1 MHDEGNEQA
10 GKGLAMMADGESLR
24 KHVERLRALSFEIGT
39 YRPPSE
45 GGSASLLL
53 RVNDNCPWNR
63 CTFCEMYKGQRF
75 GYRTVEE
82 VTADID
88 RVAAMRDEITAVSR
102 KLGIRGEITR
112 EVGVALLA
120 GGRDLVG
127 NPSFV
132 TVFNWL
138 ASGARTAFLQDADSM
153 SMRPREYVAVLKHLR
168 QTLGS
173 LTRVTTYT
181 RSKTLSKRT
190 PEELRMIREAG
201 LDRLHIGIETGDDEV
216 LALVDKGV
224 TSAGQIEGGRKAV
237 AAGFQVSMYWMPD
250 LGGRERRRQHAD
262 NTARVLSAI
271 NPHYIRSRPLVPRP
285 ETPLFD
291 EVEQGRLPLSSP
303 HERLEELAW
312 MIAGLEV
319 TAKVCFDHAMN
330 AWADRRGGLLF
341 RRDYEGY
348 QFPEEKPL
356 LLERIR
362 EGLAVDESM
371 HVHARRLMAAQSL

>member
-1 MHDEGNEQA
+1 
-10 GKGLAMMADGESLR
+10 MMADGKGLR
-24 KHVERLRALSFEIGT
+24 EPVERLRSLSIEIGT

-45 GGSASLLL
+45 GGSASVLL
-53 RVNDNCPWNR
+53 RVSENCPWNR
-63 CTFCEMYKGQRF
+63 CTFCEMYKGHRF
-75 GYRTVEE
+75 VYRPVEE
-82 VTADID
+82 IKADID
-88 RVAAMRDEITAVSR
+88 RVAAIRDEIAALSS
-102 KLGIRGEITR
+102 KLGMGGEITR
-112 EVGVALLA
+112 DLGAALLA
-120 GGRDLVG
+120 EGRDLAG
-127 NPSFV
+127 NPGFV

-153 SMRPREYVAVLKHLR
+153 SMRPREYMAVLRHLR

-173 LTRVTTYT
+173 LTRVTTYA
-181 RSKTLSKRT
+181 RSKTLSKRK

-201 LDRLHIGIETGDDEV
+201 LDRLHIGLETGDDEV
-216 LALVDKGV
+216 LALVNKGV
-224 TSAGQIEGGRKAV
+224 TGAEQIKAGRKAV

-250 LGGRERRRQHAD
+250 LGGRERWRQHAD

-285 ETPLFD
+285 GTPLFD
-291 EVEQGRLPLSSP
+291 EVAQGRLHLSSP
-303 HERLEELAW
+303 HERLEELAL

-319 TAKVCFDHAMN
+319 SSRVCFDHAMN

-348 QFPEEKPL
+348 RFPEEKPL

-362 EGLAVDESM
+362 EGLAVEESM
-371 HVHARRLMAAQSL
+371 HVHARQLMAVQSL

>member
-1 MHDEGNEQA
+1 MGADYQ
-10 GKGLAMMADGESLR
+10 GLGE
-24 KHVERLRALSFEIGT
+24 HVERLRSLSFEIGT

-45 GGSASLLL
+45 GGSDSLLL
-53 RVNDNCPWNR
+53 RVSENCPWNK

-75 GYRTVEE
+75 GYRSVEE

-88 RVAAMRDEITAVSR
+88 RVAAIRDEITAVSR
-102 KLGIRGEITR
+102 KLGMGGEISR
-112 EVGVALLA
+112 ELASALLA
-120 GGRDLVG
+120 AGRDLVG

-153 SMRPREYVAVLKHLR
+153 SMRPREFMVVLKHLR
-168 QTLGS
+168 QTLSS

-181 RSKTLSKRT
+181 RSKTLSKRK

-201 LDRLHIGIETGDDEV
+201 LDRLHIGLETGDDEV
-216 LALVDKGV
+216 LCLVHKGV
-224 TSAGQIEGGRKAV
+224 TSAEQIEGGRKAV

-250 LGGRERRRQHAD
+250 LGGRERWRAHAE

-271 NPHYIRSRPLVPRP
+271 DPHYIRSRPLVPRAG
-285 ETPLFD
+285 TPLYE
-291 EVEQGRLPLSSP
+291 EVAEERLHLSSP
-303 HERLEELAW
+303 HQRLEELAL
-312 MIAGLEV
+312 MIAGLNV
-319 TAKVCFDHAMN
+319 TSKVCFDHAMN
-330 AWADRRGGLLF
+330 AWVDRRGGLLF
-341 RRDYEGY
+341 RQDYEGY

-362 EGLAVDESM
+362 EGLAVDESK
-371 HVHARRLMAAQSL
+371 HVHARRLMAQQSL

>member
-1 MHDEGNEQA
+1 
-10 GKGLAMMADGESLR
+10 MMADCKDLGE
-24 KHVERLRALSFEIGT
+24 HVERLRLLSFEIGT

-53 RVNDNCPWNR
+53 RVSENCPWNR

-75 GYRTVEE
+75 GYRTVAE

-88 RVAAMRDEITAVSR
+88 RVAAIRDEITAVSS
-102 KLGIRGEITR
+102 KLGMEGEITR
-112 EVGVALLA
+112 ELGAALLTE
-120 GGRDLVG
+120 GRDLVG

-153 SMRPREYVAVLKHLR
+153 SMRPREFIAVLKHLR
-168 QTLGS
+168 QTLDS
-173 LTRVTTYT
+173 LTRVTSYT
-181 RSKTLSKRT
+181 RSKTLFKRKA
-190 PEELRMIREAG
+190 EELRLIREAG
-201 LDRLHIGIETGDDEV
+201 LDRLHIGLETGDDEV
-216 LALVDKGV
+216 LALVNKGV
-224 TSAGQIEGGRKAV
+224 SSAEQIEGGRKAV

-250 LGGRERRRQHAD
+250 LGARERWRQHAQ

-271 NPHYIRSRPLVPRP
+271 NPHYIRCRPLVPRP
-285 ETPLFD
+285 GTPLFE
-291 EVEQGRLPLSSP
+291 EVAQGRLHLSSP

-312 MIAGLEV
+312 MIGGLEV
-319 TAKVCFDHAMN
+319 NSKVCFDHAMN

-348 QFPEEKPL
+348 RFPEEKPL

-362 EGLAVDESM
+362 EGLAVEESM
-371 HVHARRLMAAQSL
+371 HVHARQLMAVQSL